1 METQTHYVG
10 TLIGR
15 VFLITNKKAIKE
27 WGGVEDEHENGQSD
41 YDSIID
47 HVEAEEAGLDSFSKG
62 TDLVYLTF
70 FSMST
75 KIEIFK
81 SSKGIVLC
89 EGLFFN
95 ESWDYTKRIIVEDL
109 EETSKRIDV
118 DEQLIVIIDAAV
130 DGRNLSLESNEDNG
144 EYCAVR
150 LENGVYKITK
160 IQVRIEIDNNHLER
174 MGIELSKI

>member
-15 VFLITNKKAIKE
+15 VFLITTKKAFKE
-27 WGGVEDEHENGQSD
+27 WGGIEDEDGQSD

-47 HVEAEEAGLDSFSKG
+47 HVEAEEAGLDFLSKG
-62 TDLVYLTF
+62 TDLGYLTF
-70 FSMST
+70 FSMSS

-81 SSKGIVLC
+81 SSKGIVMC

-95 ESWDYTKRIIVEDL
+95 DSWDYTKQIIVEDV
-109 EETSKRIDV
+109 EDTSKRIDV
-118 DEQLIVIIDAAV
+118 DEQHMVISDAAV
-130 DGRNLSLESNEDNG
+130 DGRNLSLESSEDNG
-144 EYCAVR
+144 EYCAVQ
-150 LENGVYKITK
+150 LENGVYKVTK
-160 IQVRIEIDNNHLER
+160 IQVRNEIDNNYLER

>member
-1 METQTHYVG
+1 MEAQTHYVG
-10 TLIGR
+10 ALIGR
-15 VFLITNKKAIKE
+15 VFLITTKKAIEE
-27 WGGVEDEHENGQSD
+27 WGGIEDEDGQSD

-47 HVEAEEAGLDSFSKG
+47 HVEAEEAGLDFFSKR

-70 FSMST
+70 FSMSS

-95 ESWDYTKRIIVEDL
+95 ESWDYTKQIIVEDL

-118 DEQLIVIIDAAV
+118 DEQLMVIIDAAV
-130 DGRNLSLESNEDNG
+130 DGRNLSLESSENSG
-144 EYCAVR
+144 EYCAVQ
-150 LENGVYKITK
+150 LENGVYKVIK
-160 IQVRIEIDNNHLER
+160 IQVRIEIGNNYLER